1 MFILSQDKT
10 RIFNTSG
17 HIEGIGYKEENFKEG
32 KKEEIR
38 HTIQVFGGCAEE
50 IAEYKCKEDC
60 LLVLYAIFNAIE
72 QGGKTA
78 ELPTQEEMKEQRE
91 IRKELGEETAEDRQQ
106 DALDSFMARMM
117 DKEDHTTEDY
127 GWLEPDGTFHAV
139 EWGNHQEW
147 ANDYLDKNLTQ
158 EERFAAM
165 VEINASGMVKSSP
178 DVIGAADYLVRR
190 GWVLLHNPQQG
201 IAIPTRDITREYT
214 KAQKEFLYDYY
225 MERDCKEEANAIWQ
239 DE

>member
-1 MFILSQDKT
+1 MRKKYYHAAIPETMEKIIADGVVKRGWDGCVYLCEKPQDAAKFVAIRGHDEVAVIEVILPANKVKESFDHSAQFFQCKAFMYEKEKRMFILSQDKT

-91 IRKELGEETAEDRQQ
+91 ALKQYLESGKKLTEWTAELLKEL
-106 DALDSFMARMM
+106 LDM
-117 DKEDHTTEDY
+117 
-127 GWLEPDGTFHAV
+127 
-139 EWGNHQEW
+139 
-147 ANDYLDKNLTQ
+147 
-158 EERFAAM
+158 
-165 VEINASGMVKSSP
+165 
-178 DVIGAADYLVRR
+178 
-190 GWVLLHNPQQG
+190 
-201 IAIPTRDITREYT
+201 
-214 KAQKEFLYDYY
+214 
-225 MERDCKEEANAIWQ
+225 
-239 DE
+239 

>member
-1 MFILSQDKT
+1 MRKKYYHAATPETMEKIIADGVVKRGWDGCVYLCEKPQDAAKFVAIRGHDEVAVIEVILPANKVKA

-91 IRKELGEETAEDRQQ
+91 ALKQYLESGKKLTEWTAELLKEL
-106 DALDSFMARMM
+106 LDM
-117 DKEDHTTEDY
+117 
-127 GWLEPDGTFHAV
+127 
-139 EWGNHQEW
+139 
-147 ANDYLDKNLTQ
+147 
-158 EERFAAM
+158 
-165 VEINASGMVKSSP
+165 
-178 DVIGAADYLVRR
+178 
-190 GWVLLHNPQQG
+190 
-201 IAIPTRDITREYT
+201 
-214 KAQKEFLYDYY
+214 
-225 MERDCKEEANAIWQ
+225 
-239 DE
+239 